1 MTRCYLALCGW
12 SVAQISLL
20 WKPIT
25 VYLASMESQ
34 HFETNAIRHQN
45 PRTDFR
51 EHSVPLYLTSSF
63 VFDDAEQAR
72 ALFADEVPG
81 NIYTRFSNPNNT
93 EFIEKLCLLEGTED
107 GIATASGMA
116 AMYSS
121 MAALL
126 KAGDHVL
133 ASRSVFGSTHQI
145 LSMLFPRFGITH
157 TYVDIADPA
166 SWESHIQPNTKMIFV
181 ETPSNPA
188 LDIIDLEWLG
198 KLAAKHNLILN
209 VDNCF
214 ATPYL
219 QNPAKWGA
227 HIVTHSATKFIDGQ
241 GRVIAG
247 AVLGKKELINEV
259 RFFTRH
265 TGPALSPFNAWVLSK
280 SLETLAVRMDRHC
293 SNALALAEFLETH
306 PEVIK
311 VKYPFLPS
319 HPQHA
324 LARKQMRLGGGLV
337 TFEIKGGIDRGRKFL
352 NALKMLSHTANL
364 GDTRTIATHP
374 ASTTH
379 SKLTDDERQAVGI
392 TPGLIRISA
401 GLENID
407 DIKADIVQAMKA
419 SAVTS

>member
-1 MTRCYLALCGW
+1 
-12 SVAQISLL
+12 
-20 WKPIT
+20 
-25 VYLASMESQ
+25 MENKN
-34 HFETNAIRHQN
+34 FETNAIRTQLS
-45 PRTDFR
+45 RTENR

-63 VFDDAEQAR
+63 VFEDTEQAR
-72 ALFADEVPG
+72 ALFADEIQG
-81 NIYTRFSNPNNT
+81 NIYTRFSNPNNN
-93 EFIEKLCLLEGTED
+93 ELVEKLCLLEGTED

-145 LSMLFPRFGITH
+145 LNTLFPRFNISY
-157 TYVDIADPA
+157 TYADIADPA
-166 SWESHIQPNTKMIFV
+166 SWENKIQPNTKMIFV

-188 LDIIDLEWLG
+188 LDLIDLEWLG
-198 KLAAKHNLILN
+198 KLVNKHNLILN

-227 HIVTHSATKFIDGQ
+227 HLVTHSATKFIDGQ

-247 AVLGKKELINEV
+247 AVLGKKELIKEV
-259 RFFTRH
+259 RFFARH

-293 SNALALAEFLETH
+293 AQANELAKFLEQH
-306 PEVIK
+306 PDVER

-324 LARKQMRLGGGLV
+324 LAKKQMRLGGGVV
-337 TFEIKGGIDRGRKFL
+337 TFEIKGGLERGRKFL
-352 NALKMLSHTANL
+352 NSLKMLSHSANL
-364 GDTRTIATHP
+364 GDTRSIATHP

-379 SKLTDDERQAVGI
+379 SKLSEAERLAVGI
-392 TPGLIRISA
+392 TPGLVRVSV
-401 GLENID
+401 GLETYS
-407 DIKADIVQAMKA
+407 DIQADIAQAIESSK
-419 SAVTS
+419 V